1 MRSAAEC
8 CLPWEEAFWRLAARL
23 AALAATDEVRR
34 LVEPAAETF
43 WGAGATGAPPRR
55 RSAGSEACFTE
66 WFLLDYVAP
75 CRAGTLLGEF
85 ADSAAA
91 LDAREELLL
100 LALLLAPMRACEVR
114 EAPRPDGVAVK
125 DLLAGSEGAV
135 GPFGLP
141 DGLIRSDICVGR
153 TLSIGRFRRVG
164 FSLLTFSSEGRGDLL
179 AYLRAAYG
187 LSRPGRHVSLE
198 DYVDGAAYLYHH
210 FFLERGPAVE
220 GRPHRTCRWTPLQA
234 GRVGYR
240 GLDPNRIRAALDRQ
254 SVLEA
259 VGATEEGKRFLW
271 IDRVRGVTLGTI
283 VVREDELHARAETAE
298 DLSQLSVFLEAC
310 LRGLV
315 RRLPPDTDLVPT
327 PTPQKDAATAGGVSG
342 TTFVRRML
350 AAWADT
356 PSPALSG
363 QTPRA
368 ACLSEVGR
376 DAVTGLLVDLERNM
390 ARQRRI
396 GRAWGDVGPL
406 WDALHLSPP
415 LPAQGGGGGEAPS
428 LKTHERT
435 RTARR

>member
-1 MRSAAEC
+1 
-8 CLPWEEAFWRLAARL
+8 
-23 AALAATDEVRR
+23 
-34 LVEPAAETF
+34 
-43 WGAGATGAPPRR
+43 
-55 RSAGSEACFTE
+55 
-66 WFLLDYVAP
+66 
-75 CRAGTLLGEF
+75 
-85 ADSAAA
+85 
-91 LDAREELLL
+91 
-100 LALLLAPMRACEVR
+100 
-114 EAPRPDGVAVK
+114 
-125 DLLAGSEGAV
+125 
-135 GPFGLP
+135 
-141 DGLIRSDICVGR
+141 
-153 TLSIGRFRRVG
+153 
-164 FSLLTFSSEGRGDLL
+164 
-179 AYLRAAYG
+179 
-187 LSRPGRHVSLE
+187 
-198 DYVDGAAYLYHH
+198 
-210 FFLERGPAVE
+210 
-220 GRPHRTCRWTPLQA
+220 
-234 GRVGYR
+234 
-240 GLDPNRIRAALDRQ
+240 
-254 SVLEA
+254 
-259 VGATEEGKRFLW
+259 
-271 IDRVRGVTLGTI
+271 VRGVTLGTI